1 MQAEAFR
8 GLGVEVK
15 RGINPDLVDRATAH
29 DDEYRS
35 EEDQKALEDNEFTAD
50 PADEAMSGEPATPR

>member
-15 RGINPDLVDRATAH
+15 RGINPDLVDQATAQ

-35 EEDQKALEDNEFTAD
+35 EEDENALEDNEFIAD
-50 PADEAMSGEPATPR
+50 RADEAMSGEPSTPR